1 MLDLIDPSI
10 ELTSV
15 FIQSDRIILE
25 SIHMSYCQQIFHE
38 FTTEITQYMRPKTP
52 VMVEETARFVSES
65 LTKMQK
71 RKELFLVI
79 KKRGNEEFLDCCGL
93 HSGDH
98 LQFLNLGFRFKKAL
112 MAINMEEKQ

>member
-1 MLDLIDPSI
+1 
-10 ELTSV
+10 
-15 FIQSDRIILE
+15 
-25 SIHMSYCQQIFHE
+25 
-38 FTTEITQYMRPKTP
+38 
-52 VMVEETARFVSES
+52 
-65 LTKMQK
+65 MQK